1 MRILFVAEA
10 PSPYVREWAEHL
22 AAVFA
27 HDVHLASLQPCG
39 APLTGVTF
47 HPLGD
52 QVGRLSYLLALPA
65 TRRLARRLEPDLA
78 VAYRVTSYGVL
89 AAAAGLHPLSM
100 AAQGQYIAY
109 PPTSLLKRALAR
121 YALARADLV
130 TSWGVHMTRNMVKLG
145 CDPRKIRT
153 IAYGIDTGRFRI
165 DPDRPRPG
173 RPPKLLTTR
182 ALRRDYNHEQILRA
196 LPEVAATFPD
206 VVWTA
211 VGEGPERERLSGM
224 ARRLGVGR
232 NLVLPGRVPPDR
244 LLALLRECDV
254 YLSAVRTDGVSASLL
269 EAMACGAWPVVT
281 DNEANR
287 LWIRPGETGDLV
299 APGDAAGTAR
309 AILGALREPARA
321 RAAREAN
328 RALVAERAS
337 LRENMAVIEGMLRA
351 LVSGGLAAV
360 PPVPVHLA
368 VPPAAAEPAG
378 PLGRSAS
385 GSGASPEGGRDALH
399 REGAA

>member
-1 MRILFVAEA
+1 MRILFLAEA
-10 PSPYVREWAEHL
+10 PSPYVREWVEHL
-22 AAVFA
+22 AVVFA
-27 HDVHLASLQPCG
+27 HEVHLASLQPCG

-47 HPLGD
+47 HPLGRR
-52 QVGRLSYLLALPA
+52 VGRLSYLLALPA
-65 TRRLARRLEPDLA
+65 TRRLARRLEPDLT

-89 AAAAGLHPLSM
+89 AAAADLHPLSM

-109 PPTSLLKRALAR
+109 PPTSLPKRALAR

-153 IAYGIDTGRFRI
+153 IAYGIDTDRFRI

-196 LPEVAATFPD
+196 LPEVVASFPD

-211 VGEGPERERLSGM
+211 VGEGPEHERLSGL
-224 ARRLGVGR
+224 AQRLGVGR
-232 NLVLPGRVPPDR
+232 NLVFPGRVPPDR
-244 LLALLRECDV
+244 LLALLSECDV

-299 APGDAAGTAR
+299 PPGDAAGTAR
-309 AILGALREPARA
+309 AILDALRESRRA

-328 RALVAERAS
+328 RALVVGRAS

-360 PPVPVHLA
+360 PAVPAHLA
-368 VPPAAAEPAG
+368 VPPDAEPAG
-378 PLGRSAS
+378 PGGGSAS
-385 GSGASPEGGRDALH
+385 GGGASREASRDALH